1 MHFHVISL
9 FPEMIETA
17 AKAGVI
23 GQAITKGKL
32 GLTSVSPRQFTT
44 DVHHTVDDRPF
55 GGGDGMIM
63 LAETLTQALEHV
75 KQAIPQETSSKTIHV
90 SPRGTPFTD
99 AKAREL
105 ATYDHLVL
113 ISSRYGGADQRFL
126 NSHVDEEI
134 SLGDFILTGGELA
147 VLVMI
152 DAIGRLQAGVLG
164 NDRSSENES
173 FAGALGLL
181 ENPQFTR
188 PRDWRGQ
195 GVPKNLMSGDHAK
208 IKEFQESLMLLV
220 SAERRPDLIE
230 KSYDEMTWKQVD
242 AALRTLDRLEADGE
256 AELCGLRDLSAIREI
271 LSQLLSALPEPKPKR
286 ERRK

>member
-9 FPEMIETA
+9 FPEMIESA

-23 GQAITKGKL
+23 GQAITKGKI
-32 GLTSVSPRQFTT
+32 GLTSISPRQFTSN
-44 DVHHTVDDRPF
+44 VHHTVDDRPF

-63 LAETLTQALEHV
+63 LAETLAQAVDHV
-75 KQAIPQETSSKTIHV
+75 RTVIPAEQTTRTIHV

-105 ATYDHLVL
+105 SSFDNLVL

-126 NSHVDEEI
+126 NAHVDEEI

-152 DAIGRLQAGVLG
+152 DAIGRLQSGVLG
-164 NDRSSENES
+164 NDKSSENES
-173 FAGALGLL
+173 FAGDLGLL

-188 PRDWRGQ
+188 PREWRGQ
-195 GVPKNLMSGDHAK
+195 GVPHQLMSGDHAK
-208 IKEFQESLMLLV
+208 IKAFQEALMILV
-220 SAERRPDLIE
+220 TAERRPDLIE
-230 KSYDEMTWKQVD
+230 KIYDEMTWKQVD
-242 AALRTLDRLEADGE
+242 LAAKVLDQLEASGE
-256 AELCGLRDLSAIREI
+256 VELCGLSDKSAIREV
-271 LSQLLSALPEPKPKR
+271 LSQLLSNLS
-286 ERRK
+286 